1 MMRGM
6 KKRLEKAKQKIM
18 DKYYYDGCD
27 IDETEC
33 CFNGL
38 AQAVAKA
45 GDIDLEK
52 HSYRN
57 RSGALRFDL
66 IGIIKDAAEKRNK

>member
-6 KKRLEKAKQKIM
+6 KKRLEKIKQKIL
-18 DKYYYDGCD
+18 DKYYYDGCS
-27 IDETEC
+27 IDETDD

-38 AQAVAKA
+38 AQSIAKA
-45 GDIDLEK
+45 GNVDLEK

-66 IGIIKDAAEKRNK
+66 IGIIKDAAEKKK